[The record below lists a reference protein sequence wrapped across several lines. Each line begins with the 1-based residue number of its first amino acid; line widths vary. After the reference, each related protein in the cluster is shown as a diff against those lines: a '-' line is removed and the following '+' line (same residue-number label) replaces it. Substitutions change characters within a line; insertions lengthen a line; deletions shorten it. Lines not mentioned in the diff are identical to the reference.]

1 MPEKVRENCGRMLV
15 SGEIGMCFQI
25 PGTDKSRF
33 FFMFSARR
41 QNRGCCQGKSEN
53 ILNKK
58 DSLYYPYDMKRFSF
72 AEVLT
77 IILVSICGIAILIGL
92 FLWTRYL
99 TLSTEEEA
107 LRVAMERVVNTK
119 GEKALFEMAGIPVDK
134 IYYGD
139 EFIPLYDS
147 DSGSWNYTAEE
158 ARRIAV
164 YNKCRDSVVVINA
177 YSSLSDSGQGS
188 GVIISSDGYIVTNK
202 HVVGSST
209 SFTVVFSDN
218 TSEEATVIGTDS
230 LTDIAVLKV
239 ERTDLT
245 PIEFGSSDNLSVG
258 QIVYTIGNPYGY
270 SWSFTDGSIS
280 GLDRMVS
287 TSSSSSIIPNMIQTN
302 ALVNPGNS
310 GGPLLDSSGTMIG
323 LISSIYSTTGS
334 AEGIS
339 FALPVD
345 TVLDVADSLI
355 KNGKVTRG
363 WMDILSVELNA
374 QIVSYSNLIVDEGI
388 LVSQVVPMGKADKGG
403 IRGGS
408 EKAQYG
414 QSVIYLGGDVI
425 VAIND
430 TPITGYVDYFAFLFS
445 TKAGDKVDVTVIRNG
460 EEKVLEGVEL
470 VEQTEENTQ
479 WIVR

>member
-1 MPEKVRENCGRMLV
+1 MR
-15 SGEIGMCFQI
+15 
-25 PGTDKSRF
+25 
-33 FFMFSARR
+33 
-41 QNRGCCQGKSEN
+41 
-53 ILNKK
+53 
-58 DSLYYPYDMKRFSF
+58 RFSF
-72 AEVLT
+72 TEILT
-77 IILVSICGIAILIGL
+77 IILVAIAGIAILIGL
-92 FLWTRYL
+92 YVWTKYL
-99 TLSTEEEA
+99 TAEKEEETLRSA
-107 LRVAMERVVNTK
+107 LQEVVDTK
-119 GEKALFEMAGIPVDK
+119 GEKALFEMAGIPVDQ

-139 EFIPLYDS
+139 ELLSLYDS
-147 DSGSWNYTAEE
+147 DNGSWNYTSEE

-164 YNKCRDSVVVINA
+164 YNKCRDSVVEINA

-188 GVIISSDGYIVTNK
+188 GVILTSDGYIVTNK

-218 TSEEATVIGTDS
+218 TSEEATVVGVDS

-239 ERTDLT
+239 ERTGLQAMD
-245 PIEFGSSDNLSVG
+245 FGSAENLSVG

-280 GLDRMVS
+280 GLNRMVS
-287 TSSSSSIIPNMIQTN
+287 TSSSSAVIPNMIQTN

-310 GGPLLDSSGTMIG
+310 GGPLLNSSGEMIG
-323 LISSIYSTTGS
+323 LISSIYSTSGS

-339 FALPVD
+339 FALPVE

-363 WMDILSVELNA
+363 WMDFLSVELNA
-374 QIVSYSNLIVDEGI
+374 QIVSYCGLVVDEGI
-388 LVSQVVPMGKADKGG
+388 LVSQVVPAGKADRGG
-403 IRGGS
+403 IKGGS

-414 QSVIYLGGDVI
+414 SSVIYLGGDVI

-430 TPITGYVDYFAFLFS
+430 TPITGYTDYFAFLFN
-445 TKAGDKVDVTVIRNG
+445 TKAGDKVNVTVIRNG
-460 EEKVLEGVEL
+460 ERKTLENIEL

-479 WIVR
+479 WILR